1 MFMDFLNS
9 AVTNLKYVRYLF
21 LIRVFL
27 FSCASEETN
36 TEEVVKEIPPIIYEY
51 ISEISEISEPDLF
64 HYCCDKEIKDLVPL
78 LSVKVSFINTE
89 GKTEMGE
96 LIVHQGIAE
105 EVVDIFREIYEC
117 RFPIVKI
124 VPIDFYDCNDDKS
137 MADNNSSCFNYRTI
151 SGSRKLSD
159 HSFGKAIDINPLFNP
174 FVKRRKVV
182 PENGEKYKD
191 REIKEDGIIQKN
203 DCVVNAFK
211 SRGWYWGGDWKYSK
225 DYQHFY
231 KY

>member
-1 MFMDFLNS
+1 M
-9 AVTNLKYVRYLF
+9 RYLF
-21 LIRVFL
+21 LIPIFL
-27 FSCASEETN
+27 FSCTSEEKN
-36 TEEVVKEIPPIIYEY
+36 TEKVVEEIAPIVYEY
-51 ISEISEISEPDLF
+51 ISEINEISEHDLF
-64 HYCCDKEIKDLVPL
+64 HCCCNKEIKDLVPL
-78 LSVKVSFINTE
+78 LSIKVSFINIE

-96 LIVHQGIAE
+96 LIVHQEIAE
-105 EVVDIFREIYEC
+105 EVVDIFRDIYEC
-117 RFPIVKI
+117 RFPIVKMI
-124 VPIDFYDCNDDKS
+124 PIDFYECNDDKS
-137 MADNNSSCFNYRTI
+137 MEDNNTSCFNYRTV

-174 FVKRRKVV
+174 FVKRRKVI

-191 REIKEDGIIQKN
+191 REIKEGGIIQNN

-211 SRGWYWGGDWKYSK
+211 SRGWHWGGDWKYEK

>member
-1 MFMDFLNS
+1 MDLLDS
-9 AVTNLKYVRYLF
+9 AETNLKYVRYLF
-21 LIRVFL
+21 LIFVFL

-51 ISEISEISEPDLF
+51 ISEISEISENDLF
-64 HYCCDKEIKDLVPL
+64 HCCCDKQIKDLVPL
-78 LSVKVSFINTE
+78 LSLKISFINIE
-89 GKTEMGE
+89 GETKIGE
-96 LIVHQGIAE
+96 LIVNKEIAE
-105 EVVDIFREIYEC
+105 EVVDIFRDIYEC
-117 RFPIVKI
+117 RFPIVKMT
-124 VPIDFYDCNDDKS
+124 PIDLYDCNDDKS
-137 MADNNSSCFNYRTI
+137 MEDNNTSCFNYRTI

-174 FVKRRKVV
+174 FVKRRKVL
-182 PENGEKYKD
+182 PGNGEKYKD
-191 REIKEDGIIQKN
+191 RDIKQAGIIHKN

-211 SRGWYWGGDWKYSK
+211 SRGWHWGGDWKYEK

>member
-1 MFMDFLNS
+1 M
-9 AVTNLKYVRYLF
+9 F
-21 LIRVFL
+21 LIFL
-27 FSCASEETN
+27 FSCTSEETN
-36 TEEVVKEIPPIIYEY
+36 TEEVVEEITPIIYKY
-51 ISEISEISEPDLF
+51 ISEINEISESDLF

-78 LSVKVSFINTE
+78 LSVKVSFINIQ

-96 LIVHQGIAE
+96 LIVHQEIAE
-105 EVVDIFREIYEC
+105 EVVDIFRDIYEC
-117 RFPIVKI
+117 RFPIVKMI
-124 VPIDFYDCNDDKS
+124 PIDFYECNDDKS
-137 MADNNSSCFNYRTI
+137 MEDNNTSCFNYRTV

-174 FVKRRKVV
+174 FVKRRKVI

-191 REIKEDGIIQKN
+191 REIKEGGIIQNN

-211 SRGWYWGGDWKYSK
+211 SRGWHWGGDWKYEK

>member
-1 MFMDFLNS
+1 M
-9 AVTNLKYVRYLF
+9 RYLF
-21 LIRVFL
+21 LIPIFL
-27 FSCASEETN
+27 FSCTSEETN
-36 TEEVVKEIPPIIYEY
+36 TEEVVEEITPIIYEY
-51 ISEISEISEPDLF
+51 ISEINEINEHDLL
-64 HYCCDKEIKDLVPL
+64 HCCCDKEIKDLVPL
-78 LSVKVSFINTE
+78 LSVKVSFINIE

-96 LIVHQGIAE
+96 LIVHQEIAE
-105 EVVDIFREIYEC
+105 EVVDIFRDIYEC
-117 RFPIVKI
+117 RFPIVKMI
-124 VPIDFYDCNDDKS
+124 PIDFYECNDDKS
-137 MADNNSSCFNYRTI
+137 MEDNNTSCFNYRTV

-191 REIKEDGIIQKN
+191 REIEQAGIIQKN

-211 SRGWYWGGDWKYSK
+211 SRGWHWGGDWKYEK

>member
-1 MFMDFLNS
+1 MKIFQIFL
-9 AVTNLKYVRYLF
+9 F
-21 LIRVFL
+21 CL
-27 FSCASEETN
+27 FSCNTKEPVKIET
-36 TEEVVKEIPPIIYEY
+36 PPIEEKVIEYNYVYE
-51 ISEISEISEPDLF
+51 INEISEQDLF
-64 HYCCDKEIKDLVPL
+64 HCCCDKEIKDLVPL
-78 LSVKVSFINTE
+78 LSVKVSFINIE
-89 GKTEMGE
+89 GKTEKGE
-96 LIVHQGIAE
+96 LIVHQEIAE
-105 EVVDIFREIYEC
+105 EVVDIFRDIYDC
-117 RFPIVKI
+117 RFPIVKMI
-124 VPIDFYDCNDDKS
+124 PIDFYECNDDKS
-137 MADNNSSCFNYRTI
+137 MEDNNTSCFNYRTV

-211 SRGWYWGGDWKYSK
+211 SRGWHWGGDWKYEK